1 MRHDFPTAVDP
12 NPSRTWVHRALDQSN
27 TRFKSARVC
36 SLVPLLRLSL
46 SFAVSSYTH
55 ALLFVYFTASHSL
68 VSSLGPLI
76 VYEFRTYLSSN
87 FASLVTS
94 ENLESCETE
103 LDARSGDYEF
113 IGREDF

>member
-1 MRHDFPTAVDP
+1 VGARGVGPIKHTFQI
-12 NPSRTWVHRALDQSN
+12 SGGSALLQFS
-27 TRFKSARVC
+27 VC
-36 SLVPLLRLSL
+36 LFLSL
-46 SFAVSSYTH
+46 SPPILTLC
-55 ALLFVYFTASHSL
+55 LLSIYFTASHSL
-68 VSSLGPLI
+68 VSNLGPLI
-76 VYEFRTYLSSN
+76 VYEFRIHFSSH